1 MYTKQKFKI
10 NEIISIISKKNFFV
24 LLLSILFSIL
34 LTSIEI
40 LSLSLIVPL
49 MDLML
54 NQETNNIIF
63 ENFLTKFGLKNFYT
77 IENVL
82 FIFVAIYFVK
92 KIIFIFINY
101 FNQTCF
107 LKIAIFVKAKLL
119 NQYLNMEYSK
129 YLNKINQN
137 C

>member
-1 MYTKQKFKI
+1 MHTKQKFKI

-34 LTSIEI
+34 LTLIEI
-40 LSLSLIVPL
+40 LSLSMIVPL

-63 ENFLTKFGLKNFYT
+63 EDFLNKFGFKKYYT
-77 IENVL
+77 IEYVL
-82 FIFVAIYFVK
+82 LIFVAIYFIK
-92 KIIFIFINY
+92 TIFFIFINY

-107 LKIAIFVKAKLL
+107 LKIAFFVKDKLL

-129 YLNKINQN
+129 IFK
-137 C
+137 

>member
-1 MYTKQKFKI
+1 MYIKQKFKI

-63 ENFLTKFGLKNFYT
+63 DNHKN
-77 IENVL
+77 V
-82 FIFVAIYFVK
+82 
-92 KIIFIFINY
+92 
-101 FNQTCF
+101 
-107 LKIAIFVKAKLL
+107 
-119 NQYLNMEYSK
+119 S
-129 YLNKINQN
+129 
-137 C
+137 